1 MESQWRGESNR
12 VVRREKKVR
21 GRGIAKKEEGKGKKR
36 TEERTCRQSFS
47 SGEYRT
53 VSVVRKHSE
62 SELPHNLFKGPSSF
76 K

>member
-1 MESQWRGESNR
+1 MESQRRGERSR
-12 VVRREKKVR
+12 VVRREKEVR

-36 TEERTCRQSFS
+36 TQKRTCQSFS
-47 SGEYRT
+47 CGEYRA
-53 VSVVRKHSE
+53 VSAVRKHSE